1 MSKQLKKYI
10 QELILPTPE
19 PMEYYVSIETDKAR
33 DNYIKRIEKIVR
45 SSLEYKDYIAF
56 LKENV
61 DMKRCAF
68 FQKVCQE
75 ETSGRKRISIE
86 IHHEPFTLYD
96 YCDIAIDTW
105 EYEGRP
111 LNDLLIADE
120 VLRLHYENKVGLV
133 PLSKTVHEVI
143 HSSEINNTNKLFV
156 PLYMVYGNYKEFLE
170 ENACSERIDR
180 LYEKLEK
187 KMERTANVSIQSFD
201 AIAKQFTY
209 LRVNG
214 FNEIEK
220 MEVEQKQ
227 AM

>member
-1 MSKQLKKYI
+1 MGKKIKDYI

-33 DNYIKRIEKIVR
+33 DNFIKRVERIVR
-45 SSLEYKDYIAF
+45 SSLEYKYYITF

-61 DMKRCAF
+61 DMKSCAF

-75 ETSGRKRISIE
+75 ESSGRKRISIE

-96 YCDIAIDTW
+96 YCDIITDSW

-120 VLRLHYENKVGLV
+120 VLKLHYENKVGLV
-133 PLSKTVHEVI
+133 PLSKTIHEVI
-143 HSSEINNTNKLFV
+143 HSSEINHTNKLFV
-156 PLYMVYGNYKEFLE
+156 PLHMVYGNYKEFLE
-170 ENACSERIDR
+170 ENSCSDRIDR
-180 LYEKLEK
+180 LYEKLER
-187 KMERTANVSIQSFD
+187 KMELTKNVSIDSFD
-201 AIAKQFTY
+201 AIIKNFTY
-209 LRVNG
+209 IHVNG
-214 FNEIEK
+214 FEEIQK
-220 MEVEQKQ
+220 MEVAKKE